1 MLVLA
6 VFCYINSESYSLV
19 LCPLLDSMVLYQ
31 LDIPSMKALVYC
43 LASSGLILTRLPSGC
58 KYGLLLDDVPLL
70 MFSCRRDW
78 AGVSQQGSPVGRMSI
93 ILWNGERKVAGKIGE
108 VGWFLV
114 PERFDPFHRGS
125 SGQWWQRQLVDGC
138 LPVCGEALRR
148 RVRVVEPLCLSWSKF
163 NSSNTWHQGERLLYT
178 RLGGGK
184 PGGQSGGLKQMP
196 PQQHVA
202 SSWVLTAYHQG

>member
-1 MLVLA
+1 MLPSADAGAGLSSA
-6 VFCYINSESYSLV
+6 LSTLNSLPWSSLIC
-19 LCPLLDSMVLYQ
+19 LCALLDTVTLCQ
-31 LDIPSMKALVYC
+31 V
-43 LASSGLILTRLPSGC
+43 
-58 KYGLLLDDVPLL
+58 DVP
-70 MFSCRRDW
+70 SCETGR
-78 AGVSQQGSPVGRMSI
+78 GVSHQGSPVGRMSI
-93 ILWNGERKVAGKIGE
+93 ILWNGEQKVAGKIGK

-148 RVRVVEPLCLSWSKF
+148 RVRVVEPLCQSWSKF
-163 NSSNTWHQGERLLYT
+163 NSSNTWHQGERQLYT